1 MILKKLVQW
10 IDRVMAI
17 ILEGLMAFMVLDV
30 TWQVLSRFLV
40 KRPSPYTEELAR
52 FLLIWIGLLGASYA
66 YRQMMHLGVDVLV
79 QKLSGNRR
87 LWADAIVHGFVF
99 LFAAFVMLWGGFR
112 LVLLT
117 LELDQ
122 ISAALQIKMGYVYL
136 AIPLSGLLICFYAI
150 LFLRDIFFR
159 LHGSGELIMET
170 EEKIVA
176 VE

>member
-10 IDRVMAI
+10 IDRIMAI
-17 ILEGLMAFMVLDV
+17 VLEGLMAFMVLDV
-30 TWQVLSRFLV
+30 TWQVLSRFAI
-40 KRPSPYTEELAR
+40 RHPSPYTEEIAR

-79 QKLSGNRR
+79 QKLSGNNR
-87 LWADAIVHGFVF
+87 LWADAVVHSFVL
-99 LFAAFVMLWGGFR
+99 LFAAFVMVWGGFR

-136 AIPLSGLLICFYAI
+136 VIPLSGLLISFYAI
-150 LFLRDIFFR
+150 LFLRDIFIRFQ
-159 LHGSGELIMET
+159 GSGEPIMET
-170 EEKIVA
+170 EEKIIA